1 MTLPIYLPPNMEA
14 LVSAFLR
21 DQPELADLPAML
33 DDAGDVKVYT
43 AIPKAPS
50 YPLVRVTQILDTPNG
65 SPLWSVAFDIQ
76 VEAFGGSKGEAWL
89 IASTARALIDA
100 RITGEHPGYGVV
112 NGSTPGALLD
122 LPDDDSTPAKPRW
135 LFTSTIYARP
145 GATVQS

>member
-1 MTLPIYLPPNMEA
+1 MTDPAPLYLPPNMEA

-21 DQPELADLPAML
+21 DQPELVELV
-33 DDAGDVKVYT
+33 DDRIYT
-43 AIPKAPS
+43 AIPKGAT
-50 YPLVRVTQILDTPNG
+50 YPLVRVTQLLDTPAG
-65 SPLWSVAFDIQ
+65 APLWAVAFDIQ

-89 IASTARALIDA
+89 IASTARAAIDR
-100 RITGEHPGYGVV
+100 RIEGEHPGYGVV

-122 LPDDDSTPAKPRW
+122 LPDEDHTPAKPRW